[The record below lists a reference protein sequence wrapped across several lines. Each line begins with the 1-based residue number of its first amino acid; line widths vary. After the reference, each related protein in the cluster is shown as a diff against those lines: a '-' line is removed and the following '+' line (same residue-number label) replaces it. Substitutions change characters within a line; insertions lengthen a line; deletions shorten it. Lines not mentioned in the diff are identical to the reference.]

1 MLQMPFVVINDL
13 VTNQFNLGYGN
24 VPSMY
29 TVGPRT
35 ERPQAERT
43 SQLNDF

>member
-1 MLQMPFVVINDL
+1 MQKCKQACAFIWYFRVDK
-13 VTNQFNLGYGN
+13 NLCGKWKCVG
-24 VPSMY
+24 

-43 SQLNDF
+43 S